1 MIILDVG
8 LALIYI
14 LASLIVLFCLDISLH
29 YLTSGRFT
37 RAPLVFTGHIL
48 KCLMSH
54 QGGPDFYFVTQ
65 CVSIS
70 TKGWCMESSLQN

>member
-1 MIILDVG
+1 MVILDVG

-54 QGGPDFYFVTQ
+54 QGGPFILSPSALVLVLRVGVWKVVCKID
-65 CVSIS
+65 
-70 TKGWCMESSLQN
+70 